1 MSNEKMIKNWLL
13 KAENDIAT
21 ANDLYKSKHYDWCLF
36 IWHLAIEKALKAK
49 ISSLKKEYLYTH
61 KLVKLAELAEFPINK
76 KVLEQLREITSYNIE
91 ARYDDY
97 KLSFYK
103 KATKEYTSK
112 WVIICEDIF
121 KIIIKTI

>member
-1 MSNEKMIKNWLL
+1 M
-13 KAENDIAT
+13 
-21 ANDLYKSKHYDWCLF
+21 
-36 IWHLAIEKALKAK
+36 
-49 ISSLKKEYLYTH
+49 
-61 KLVKLAELAEFPINK
+61 AELAEFPINK

>member
-1 MSNEKMIKNWLL
+1 MIKNWLL